1 MKATYNTAKEIA
13 ELYINSGLKD
23 KTEVRILINESA
35 KQLARKVGM
44 EKAKEICTPF
54 MANSQLLFTVDGL
67 TSYLEAVGIDQVN
80 FACPFTGKIE
90 HTAYIILKSDNN
102 LKTK

>member
-1 MKATYNTAKEIA
+1 MKATYNNPKEIA

-23 KTEVRILINESA
+23 KTEVQILINESA
-35 KQLARKVGM
+35 RQLAWKVGM

-67 TSYLEAVGIDQVN
+67 TSYLEAIEIDSVN
-80 FACPFTGKIE
+80 FANPFNGKIE
-90 HTAYIILKSDNN
+90 STVYIHLKN
-102 LKTK
+102 

>member
-1 MKATYNTAKEIA
+1 MKAIYNTAKEIA

-23 KTEVRILINESA
+23 KKDVQMLINQSA
-35 KQLARKVGM
+35 RQLAGKVGM

-67 TSYLEAVGIDQVN
+67 TSYLEAIEIDSIN
-80 FACPFTGKIE
+80 FANPFNGRIE
-90 HTAYIILKSDNN
+90 HTAYIILKSNN
-102 LKTK
+102 N

>member
-1 MKATYNTAKEIA
+1 MKATYNNSKEIA

-23 KTEVRILINESA
+23 KTDVQVLINESA
-35 KQLARKVGM
+35 KQLAGKVGM

-67 TSYLEAVGIDQVN
+67 TSYLEAIEIDSVN
-80 FACPFTGKIE
+80 FADPFTGKIE
-90 HTAYIILKSDNN
+90 HTAYIHLK
-102 LKTK
+102 K